1 MKQQRTFKY
10 PGFYKGFTLLEIM
23 ISVLIISVGLVA
35 LANLQTK
42 LSRYSATAKQRTL
55 AVNLAEQQIETM
67 QAISVLGST
76 GAGSCAT
83 EPGAF
88 DDLAACTSGVTVD
101 SGSGAFTMTW
111 TISQYLQ
118 NADGTTE
125 AYVAAPNLR
134 RPDLKL
140 VTIKVAWVD
149 GRGVQQDIE
158 LSDIVDATS
167 IFNSGRIHARI
178 ESNAPP
184 MTVFNP
190 AEFPGVVA
198 IAIGEEKLKGSTT
211 PEPTIQNKGNNVIT
225 SFDVVTYLQSG
236 AQAYL
241 ERREEFKVLNCVCQ
255 LNAGL
260 GTGRE
265 PTVWDGEKYVLGAN
279 VSKRTGQVSTL
290 ESGQPAACQIC
301 CNDHHDGPV
310 ADTSYDPYRPDFAGE
325 TGGFDFL
332 GDHAHYNIVDGL
344 KVLAT
349 EGDAYLEACRFIRK
363 DGFFVLASDLSLQN
377 LDVVPAAYPTNL
389 NAQYSTSVID
399 FVTDFVTEVDPQI
412 YAGTLPDPI
421 YTSLAPG
428 IFLGNV
434 GVIKPAMS
442 RGIYV
447 DFMTHELLKKI
458 KCLQAGDTGPYE
470 DYCDPQIDP
479 PWQEILP
486 FFDLDVT
493 ALANWSKGSP
503 AILVSN
509 SPISD
514 VDSAS
519 FSRGAVQLSQEH
531 YDIATDAT
539 ASIEQSNSG
548 LTDTNPVDAHDELEN
563 SDDIPVTVV
572 IGGNPPADGF
582 QVQGNI
588 MAGSNQINV
597 ETVRVQQ
604 DPPLQT
610 CEIISIQSGNTTQ
623 KGYVCD
629 LTIVNGTAS
638 GSVTFS
644 DYNALKI
651 TGSGSTV
658 LNRKVCPGQ
667 TGYASILVIDD
678 NTVADPDL
686 GIAGERTVVS
696 YSGLV
701 EDTTLD
707 ITIVEES
714 KACP

>member
-1 MKQQRTFKY
+1 MKQQRQFKY
-10 PGFYKGFTLLEIM
+10 PGFHRGFTLLEIM

-76 GAGSCAT
+76 GAGPCAT

-88 DDLAACTSGVTVD
+88 DDLANCTSGVLVD
-101 SGSGAFTMTW
+101 GGSGAFTMTW
-111 TISQYLQ
+111 TVSEYLQ
-118 NADGTTE
+118 HADGTTE

-140 VTIKVAWVD
+140 VTIEAAWVD
-149 GRGVQQDIE
+149 GQGAQQDIE
-158 LSDIVDATS
+158 LSDIIDATS

-178 ESNAPP
+178 ESNEPP
-184 MTVFNP
+184 KTLFNP
-190 AEFPGVVA
+190 AEFPGVVD
-198 IAIGEEKLKGSTT
+198 ISIGEEKLKGSTT
-211 PEPTIQNKGNNVIT
+211 PEPTIKNKGNNVIT

-265 PTVWDGEKYVLGAN
+265 PSVWNGEKYALGAQ
-279 VSKRTGQVSTL
+279 VSKRSGRVSTL
-290 ESGQPAACQIC
+290 ESGQPAACEIC
-301 CNDHHDGPV
+301 CNDHHDGPA
-310 ADTSYDPYRPDFAGE
+310 ADTTYDPYRPDFEGE

-349 EGDAYLEACRFIRK
+349 EGDEYLEACRFIRK
-363 DGFFVLASDLSLQN
+363 DGFFVLATDMSLQN
-377 LDVVPAAYPTNL
+377 LEVVPAAYPSNL

-399 FVTDFVTEVDPQI
+399 FVTDFVSGVDPQT
-412 YAGTLPDPI
+412 YAGTLPDPT
-421 YTSLAPG
+421 YASLAPG

-434 GVIKPAMS
+434 GVIKPALS
-442 RGIYV
+442 RGVYV
-447 DFMTHELLKKI
+447 DFMTPELLRKI

-493 ALANWSKGSP
+493 ALANWTKGSP
-503 AILVSN
+503 SILVSN

-519 FSRGAVQLSQEH
+519 FSRGEVQLSSTH
-531 YDIATDAT
+531 YNVETEVT

-548 LTDTNPVDAHDELEN
+548 LTDTNPIGPDDELEN
-563 SDDIPVTVV
+563 SDGIPVTVV
-572 IGGNPPADGF
+572 IGGNPPTDGF
-582 QVQGNI
+582 LVQGNI

-629 LTIVNGTAS
+629 LTIVNGAAS

-651 TGSGSTV
+651 TGAGSTV
-658 LNRKVCPGQ
+658 QNRKACPGQ

-678 NTVADPDL
+678 GTVANPDL
-686 GIAGERTVVS
+686 GIAGERTVVN
-696 YSGLV
+696 YSGLAQ
-701 EDTTLD
+701 DTTLD
-707 ITIVEES
+707 ITIVAETS
-714 KACP
+714 PCP

>member
-1 MKQQRTFKY
+1 MKKQRTSRY
-10 PGFYKGFTLLEIM
+10 PGFHKGFTLLEIM

-88 DDLAACTSGVTVD
+88 DDLSACTSGVTVD
-101 SGSGAFTMTW
+101 GGSGAFTMTW
-111 TISQYLQ
+111 TISEFLQ

-140 VTIKVAWVD
+140 VTIKVAWFD
-149 GRGVQQDIE
+149 GQGAQQDIE
-158 LSDIVDATS
+158 MSDIVDATS
-167 IFNSGRIHARI
+167 IFNSGRILARI

-190 AEFPGVVA
+190 VEFPGVVD
-198 IAIGEEKLKGSTT
+198 IALGEEKLKGSTT
-211 PEPTIQNKGNNVIT
+211 PEPTIKNKGNNVIT

-265 PTVWDGEKYVLGAN
+265 PTVWDGEEYALGAN
-279 VSKRTGQVSTL
+279 ASKRTGQVSTL
-290 ESGQPAACQIC
+290 ESGQPAACEIC
-301 CNDHHDGPV
+301 CNDHHDGPA
-310 ADTSYDPYRPDFAGE
+310 ADTTYDPYRPEFEGE
-325 TGGFDFL
+325 TGGFDFQ

-349 EGDAYLEACRFIRK
+349 EGDEYLEACRFIRK
-363 DGFFVLASDLSLQN
+363 DGFFVLATDMSLQN
-377 LDVVPAAYPTNL
+377 LDVVPEAYPTNL

-399 FVTDFVTEVDPQI
+399 FVTDFVAGVDPAT
-412 YAGTLPDPI
+412 YAGTLPEPT

-447 DFMTHELLKKI
+447 DFMTPELLRKV

-493 ALANWSKGSP
+493 SLANWTKGSP
-503 AILVSN
+503 SIEVSN

-519 FSRGAVQLSQEH
+519 FSRGAIKLSENH
-531 YDIATDAT
+531 FDVETEVT

-548 LTDTNPVDAHDELEN
+548 LTDTNPSDPHDELEA
-563 SDDIPVTVV
+563 SDDIPVTVQ
-572 IGGNPPADGF
+572 IGGNPPADGYLVF
-582 QVQGNI
+582 GSI
-588 MAGSNQINV
+588 RAGSNQVNV
-597 ETVRVQQ
+597 ETVRVMQ
-604 DPPLQT
+604 DPPLQS
-610 CEIISIQSGNTTQ
+610 CEIVSIASDDTTE

-629 LTIVNGTAS
+629 LTIVDGTAS

-651 TGSGSTV
+651 TGGGSTV
-658 LNRKVCPGQ
+658 QNRKVCPGQ
-667 TGYASILVIDD
+667 TGYASMLVIDD

-686 GIAGERTVVS
+686 GMAGERTVVN

-701 EDTTLD
+701 QDTTLD
-707 ITIVEES
+707 ITIVVETS
-714 KACP
+714 TCP